1 MKLNKILALTAVFAT
16 LFALCGTLSA
26 QSVAH
31 LYRMSKMSEDEQKA
45 YEELLR
51 KETADSK
58 EISSLVSG
66 TFEYKEPKLT
76 QAQTRLPEI
85 YSIEIRNETYE
96 GEPITDY
103 GEKIYSSETMY
114 LRPRIR
120 YKSYADRSYTF
131 DIKWIKPDGSIRRGD
146 SSPVGYST
154 SDSYSLSY
162 GEGTKKLVGWGNK
175 TKGNWKS
182 GNYAIEIWCKGTLLK
197 RKEFT
202 IYSRS
207 SSSSSKSSSSSS
219 GHYETCFNCGGR
231 GFLTLYSPYG
241 SYTSYCP
248 GCGGS
253 GKIYIPNF
261 STTPNWNIT
270 PDNSSGGVYVPVNT
284 YSGGYENNNTN
295 NNTINNALERS
306 YIDRY
311 NTLLKNLEYWIN
323 DYNKTKNSSYYDPTS
338 SMQNYQLNQVKFNI
352 KDTKEEIR
360 KLRKEAAKDGIN
372 IPMSSLE
379 NISVN

>member
-1 MKLNKILALTAVFAT
+1 MKLKKILALMAVFAT

-45 YEELLR
+45 YNELLR

-58 EISSLVSG
+58 GISSLVSG

-96 GEPITDY
+96 GEAITDY

-114 LRPRIR
+114 IAPRIH
-120 YKSYADRSYTF
+120 YKSYANREHRIDV
-131 DIKWIKPDGSIRRGD
+131 KWIKPDGSIDKGS
-146 SSPVGYST
+146 SSPSRYSQ
-154 SDSYSLSY
+154 SKNYY
-162 GEGTKKLVGWGNK
+162 FKEGKWIKELDGWGRK
-175 TKGNWKS
+175 TKGSWKA
-182 GNYAIEIWCKGTLLK
+182 GDYAIEIWCEGTLLK

-295 NNTINNALERS
+295 NNTINNALERG
-306 YIDRY
+306 YINTY

-323 DYNKTKNSSYYDPTS
+323 DYNNFKNSSYYDPTS
-338 SMQNYQLNQVKFNI
+338 SMHTLRLNQSKSNI

-379 NISVN
+379 NINVY

>member
-1 MKLNKILALTAVFAT
+1 MKLKKILALTAVFAT

-45 YEELLR
+45 YDELLR

-96 GEPITDY
+96 GEAITDY

-114 LRPRIR
+114 LMPRIH
-120 YKSYADRSYTF
+120 YKSYANREHRLDF
-131 DIKWIKPDGSIRRGD
+131 KWIMPDGSIIKG
-146 SSPVGYST
+146 SSSTARYSFSENYYFKEGEWIKELT
-154 SDSYSLSY
+154 S
-162 GEGTKKLVGWGNK
+162 WGSK
-175 TKGNWKS
+175 TKGHCKA
-182 GNYAIEIWCKGTLLK
+182 GDYAIEIWCEGTLLK

-284 YSGGYENNNTN
+284 YSGGYENNNT
-295 NNTINNALERS
+295 
-306 YIDRY
+306 
-311 NTLLKNLEYWIN
+311 
-323 DYNKTKNSSYYDPTS
+323 
-338 SMQNYQLNQVKFNI
+338 
-352 KDTKEEIR
+352 TKEDNRARSEKYYRDSYKREDDYISKTLYSLRLARERNDSYVIYYVQYILDAQKSMRKIR
-360 KLRKEAAKDGIN
+360 EEASKEGIF
-372 IPMSSLE
+372 IPQSQNE
-379 NISVN
+379 TIRVN